1 MHKAGTGIRGGGPWH
16 ALRALV
22 AVLVLLALP
31 AATTAEP
38 GPEEARLFDVVAL
51 DELLGVIHEESLA
64 QGRQLAVDMQ
74 IAGQGALAP
83 LLAGIYAPA
92 RMRRVFVEGFAG
104 RMTPEDLAAATEF
117 FASRVGARIVGL
129 EISARAALLD
139 PEVEAASRER
149 AAGAVAAEPARLA
162 LLQRFI
168 EVNALVDSNV
178 VGSMNAQFAFTMG
191 LASAADAQA
200 APISEDEVLADLWQQ
215 EPEIRRSSAEW
226 LVSYLLL
233 AYDPLSDSELEA
245 YIAFSESSAGQAY
258 NRAVFAAFDA
268 LFAESWGRLGRGFAQ
283 LMAGERL

>member
-1 MHKAGTGIRGGGPWH
+1 MRKSGIGIRGSGPGC
-16 ALRALV
+16 ALRGLV
-22 AVLVLLALP
+22 ATLALLALP
-31 AATTAEP
+31 AAASAQSGPAE
-38 GPEEARLFDVVAL
+38 AHLFDVVAL
-51 DELLGVIHEESLA
+51 DELLGVIHEESLV
-64 QGRQLAVDMQ
+64 QGRQLAADMQ
-74 IAGQGALAP
+74 VAGQGALEP

-92 RMRRVFVEGFAG
+92 RMRRVFAEGFAG

-117 FASRVGARIVGL
+117 FASLTGARIVGL

-149 AAGAVAAEPARLA
+149 ASAAPAAEPARMA

-178 VGSMNAQFAFTMG
+178 VGSMNAQFAFMMG
-191 LASAADAQA
+191 LATADAQA
-200 APISEDEVLADLWQQ
+200 VPMGEDEVLADLWQQ
-215 EPEIRRSSAEW
+215 ETVIRRSSAEW